1 MNIGNN
7 PNSNELNDQ
16 LQEPNH
22 FEPSLSTENTTKNE
36 FLGLS
41 EDVEKILSEVSE
53 TAHHLQQEEID
64 DGSTQNLDEGQ
75 ETFDLEKDALT
86 GLTYNQIITL
96 ESISPNNEQL
106 FTAENTQETSAFATV
121 DESLVVLNNLNP
133 TLIKENY
140 QIPEKAKILSFDF
153 QVLDESIDDFLEIRL
168 NDQSLQ
174 LIQGIDEQEVS
185 LSSVDENLKSLA
197 FSLPENLS
205 SDTNYQ
211 LTFEI
216 KDGNDNFRLIDSG
229 IILQNIALGKGL
241 TGKSGDITTLDFASI
256 YGEASQYV
264 NLISPVS
271 EWGEAGQIFVE
282 TDSSLTPLTSVDTTP
297 TFPTFDETFGN
308 NGVFYFAPEIL
319 LDSNNNQQSFQG
331 ELFGS
336 VKLKQS
342 DTDEGITRWFSLKIE
357 DGFSTEGEGV
367 VTFGSQPLDIGRQ
380 QQRLN
385 YLGFTGSF
393 ELNTENTSEYDVTLT
408 PLAINGQLDKPTQH
422 AIQLFNTAVTPS
434 QDNSDYDTPNSGSRL
449 YWSLYRNL
457 VNNEDEDKRISPGE
471 AINAVYDKDEI
482 FKAQEFST
490 YGKIFIND
498 SKAPRWEIL
507 ELSNTGYSTF
517 RDGQQTER
525 WLTSWAKEVIEEG
538 ALSFHQ
544 QTGDTL
550 MMTGTSLPIGGYT
563 PFHSSHE
570 AGMDIDFDTPST
582 DDSSVPFFLTV
593 TIDGFVDNQ
602 NNLIPVVAGEN
613 DTVIIE
619 NGDKSYTTKK
629 KNLITTE
636 DFSNLLKVS
645 EAWDNKD
652 ILRRIEKLIVSNTN
666 YNLQLEEEKLKAFS
680 YFLGNE
686 TESGVSTEKIIYNDP
701 RTWDI
706 PGVVFSNRHGGHV
719 HVDVLGPHPSS
730 LTPEYTFTGKTG
742 DVIEVNLKEALGSE
756 LTSFYLSGIDYLTK
770 AGTVILDDNFGSNG
784 ILYFAPDIENAIA
797 GVDKDSNKLG
807 FQGEVIGQVVVDDG
821 NGEQLKLFKID
832 VQPGYSLDKDV
843 MVSSDNQVDTRQEKA
858 RIQQR
863 LRYLG
868 FVDDEGNPLGVD
880 GAFGNKS
887 YSAIKRFK
895 AAIDPNLTDPDDENS
910 DLDENTLDWLN
921 RQDAPQWQQ
930 LIDDSN
936 DFDLREGGNFFGT
949 NWVIDTIKAATNSH
963 PGTQVIYNIASQTG
977 GDNNQLGDT
986 GNRFEIQ
993 IDSSLTTESDG
1004 DELSDEEKNIVDL
1017 LEEIWNASSQGIVK
1031 NIIHSNSKI
1040 INAFNERIAQDIA
1053 TEDESYNNRFRV
1065 ELTPPVQ
1072 TPLEGDDINIL
1083 TNGLNNLSYIF
1094 DQLNNTNIFSE
1105 SLPFLGTLPDNDDL
1119 DLNLGNAL
1127 DFGTMLGEDFLT
1139 PLGDYFILDET
1150 PTVNELTALIRELN
1164 APESSSS
1171 DGGTSDFSTNSFK
1184 IANVVDPNR
1193 PEGLFVDP
1201 LSIRQETTEEEISY
1215 SFKLQGKRIIE
1226 NVNLDFSQV
1235 ENDWQLDF
1243 DGNAAIDFI
1252 VNTDLDFTFGY
1263 ERRRDLTKE
1272 QAFFV
1277 KIDNFKIGGGV
1288 EINDFN
1294 AELNLGFLNSNV
1306 VDGSLNLITDIDV
1319 VFNNPDQDVDNK
1331 ITLAEIFGTELEQL
1345 ISFEKAS
1352 FLVDTVL
1359 PVQVDLLGFET
1370 NANITVIG
1378 DLFGSEKLDFEL
1390 ESTFSEDLR
1399 NFTQLSPLQIVNA
1412 FVQFGNWLQSNGYQ
1426 NLLDKEIP
1434 FLEGRSFAD
1443 LFDFA
1448 STLQS
1453 DVFDKFIDEDGD
1465 PLFSNLAD
1473 FVDLLSEVLGEE
1485 LGDINARYDR
1495 NTNILSFDFS
1505 HTKTFAEETSS
1516 LDFELDLGVIA
1527 ELDSNSNL
1535 KYSVQG
1541 KTDFTIGFDLS
1552 PYNAS
1557 LIAETALPLDGKLS
1571 DEAIFIV
1578 SANGT
1583 TPIEIKVSSDQ
1594 SNSNRNDLIEDI
1606 NIALE
1611 NAELDDVK
1619 ASLVGDKITLST
1631 TGNLSG
1637 ASLLIVEVNDIAA
1650 NELGLKEVG
1659 ISDNLG
1665 DRTIFSDI
1673 NLTANA
1679 NLVADDIDA
1688 EGRLTLIEFNII
1700 DGSLTGNV
1708 EAKLEIN
1715 NPDSS
1720 NQPITLTELFNNVS
1734 NLDDF
1739 TNVSFTG
1746 AATLD
1751 FPTIEVTDSI
1761 VGVVNEELSANY
1773 TWSNVFEAGTITE
1786 TVSSSFEQLSR
1797 YAEISVDKI
1806 IESLS
1811 SLAEFFDSLN
1821 NSSLGNKIP
1830 LLDLSLSDLAG
1841 LGDTIR
1847 TAIQEIENDPDQ
1859 ARVLSAIED
1868 KLETAIAQAIG
1879 ISPDENIV
1887 VLSLA
1892 ETDLQFHLNYDY
1904 SKAIAEDLTIDLR
1917 GLGIDT
1923 LTELID
1929 VSGGTKLN
1937 GELTTDA
1944 NLIFGFDL
1952 GINSIPRPYLHEDTS
1967 IEIGL
1972 KAIADDI
1979 EFSAAL
1985 GPLGVFIQDY
1995 EQKEAIATIGLGND
2009 PTLLEP
2015 ATVTLSLEDIANDKY
2030 YLDTLNF
2037 NSVQI
2042 ETIGQAQALLP
2053 VFYPLES
2060 EYQGDIE
2067 FSADLSN
2074 GQINLTNPD
2083 FGNFIDSLD
2092 VENQIGG
2099 IIDGLDQLLTQLQSL
2114 LSGDVFSNIFPFIG
2128 DQLKDSGK
2136 FIEEL
2141 RQNLTTKLYQAIATA
2156 PEKSAEIVREALF
2169 DALGPTGLNILDKN
2183 FHDDQQGNTIATLD
2197 DIRLTIEKDSSNIAE
2212 NVLYEMKIIDDFYTL
2227 SQEIG
2232 FDIGL
2237 PGLNLSV
2244 EDSSSIDVN
2253 LGYEFQLGFGIS
2265 RQEGVYLTTDV
2276 EDELLINLEAS
2287 IPDLEAVGTL
2297 GFLEVK
2303 ITDED
2308 KDENPDNDGI
2318 NVDGDEYD
2326 PSSFI
2331 GQFKVDIIDPG
2342 NNDNRLTFSE
2352 LSSGLFSGN
2361 FLDAE
2366 ITGQADINLD
2376 LETSFN
2382 GNDNLPRLLTDLHID
2397 WLFDPSQP
2405 DYDSILGNLPTF
2417 NFGNIYLDV
2426 GTFLND
2432 FISPIVDNIRSV
2444 LEPVDELIETLTTPI
2459 PIISDVLGDTT
2470 LLDLARYYGYERT
2483 ADFIEAATILVDLVD
2498 NFDVIEDNTL
2508 IDLGKFSFD
2517 DLFTVEKFDVRGNSN
2532 NEETGNT
2539 DNTNIGIGGQN
2550 LGNIND
2556 LPNLLLESLIEQAEE
2571 AALNPTQQF
2580 EQSAPNFNSY
2590 AGLIPG
2596 EGFIFPL
2603 LDNPKQAINLLFGRD
2618 VVLFEYDTP
2627 TLSLG
2632 FSYGQE
2638 LNLGGLTDLPL
2649 TAYIGGGANLTAD
2662 FNFGFDTY
2670 GLRQFIETGNSSA
2683 LLDGFYVVDKH
2694 GVEGEGETGTIVDLP
2709 ELVLSGGLFG
2719 GVDLDVFTIT
2729 VYGIPIGKVSVG
2741 GAADIGLNIEMDIS
2755 DPNSDQRV
2763 RLTEIAE
2770 NASQG
2775 LLCMFDTEG
2784 EIYAQLDAVLKVKID
2799 LGFFKKTIYKKK
2811 FKIARET
2818 LLDFDH
2824 TCGPAPVLAELDPDT
2839 GVLTLNMGDRAH
2851 LREMGNTSDG
2861 NENFTVS
2868 SLANGVMVE
2877 AFGYQ
2882 LVYGGFDAEL
2892 DRVVEVTK
2900 IVADGGL
2907 GNDTITIEN
2916 DVDPNIEVELRGGVG
2931 NDSLIGGQGHDLLDG
2946 GIGNDVILGRRGNDR
2961 LFGQQGEDEIFGGE
2975 GNDYIEGGS
2984 ETDDLY
2990 GEQGDDE
2997 IFGGAGEDYLWGGV
3011 DADSLFGG
3019 LGDDVLHGEAGQD
3032 YLSGN
3037 EGEDSLY
3044 GGNDADI
3051 LEGNEDSDYL
3061 FGDGDDDVL
3070 YGHSSTGVG
3079 DDSARDFLYG
3089 DYGLGSDFSNAPPI
3103 RQEGG
3108 DDQLF
3113 GGFGNDYL
3121 QGEEGHDS
3129 LYGGSGNDE
3138 LQGNDGEDLL
3148 HGDEGND
3155 SLFGGL
3161 GRDLIDGHEGDDI
3174 LIGHEANDSL
3184 YGGSGNDELQG
3195 NDGEDLLHGN
3205 AGNDSLFGGL
3215 DRDLIYGHED
3225 DDLLIGNE
3233 ANDSLYG
3240 GSGNDE
3246 LQGNQGEDILYG
3258 DEDDDLLIGNE
3269 ANDSLY
3275 GGSGNDELQGNDGED
3290 ILYGDEGNDSLFGG
3304 LDRDL
3309 IYGHEGDDLLIG
3321 NEENDSLYG
3330 GSGNDELQGNDGE
3343 DILYGHEGNDSLFGG
3358 LGQDTLY
3365 AGLGDDLLDG
3375 QTGDDSLYGEFG
3387 NNQLYGDAGEDLLVG
3402 GVGIDTI
3409 QGGIDNDY
3417 ISAGG
3422 GVGNQLQGDAGDDTL
3437 IGSDDGGEDDNFDD
3451 DIYFGDIIDGGAGRD
3466 RIFGL
3471 GGADL
3476 IHGGDDQDTLD
3487 GGDNGDRI
3495 LGGTGNDLLYGGGG
3509 NNDHLDGQEG
3519 DDTLHG
3525 SEYGSDVLRGGVGRD
3540 RLYGYGGNDHLQ
3552 GGDED
3557 DILDGGFGDD
3567 LLEGDAGSDVIL
3579 GGANHD
3585 RLYGH
3590 NQAAINDDN
3599 AVDYLYG
3606 DFGTNGYETDAG
3618 DDQLWGQG
3626 GNDYLFGEGGN
3637 DFIPEFGEDDWV
3649 DYGNGLNGPA
3659 ETFTTP
3665 TPTPSSTLD
3674 HDFNP
3679 HAEAT
3684 LPIQPSKKSR
3694 WGDLN
3699 GSAEGLGLSGD
3710 VGVSIEPTIVAGS
3723 NGQYVAWTDS
3733 RNGNYEIYL
3742 AHYDGENWQQLN
3754 GSSEQGGISN
3764 TITQS
3769 RRPSLTLDNT
3779 GSPVIA
3785 WTEFSGD
3792 TSNIY
3797 VARYDQNN
3805 DNWLELGSVSQTG
3818 TADQAQIIQTDNGT
3832 VVAWLDSSTGITQV
3846 YAQRFDGNQWVD
3858 IGVDS
3863 ATGNG
3868 ISLSSNDVGQL
3879 TLTSDGS
3886 KVAIAWIE
3894 NSNGIEQVKVKE
3906 YSGGVWSELIG
3917 LGTVEDSASPSLTY
3931 HQGELFI
3938 ASERIFEV
3946 SQPDQSHSDIY
3957 VARYSGSQWLE
3968 DKVSD
3973 TFGRSFAPQILSQG
3987 GKLHLVWA
3995 DEGTIDKPI
4004 ATVALYSKVWNGEEF
4019 IEELPGDAS
4028 YRGISVTGGQVRS
4041 LDLGVDDQGSPFVAW
4056 AEDSLGSPEIY
4067 VRGNTVDVNNV
4078 YQADDTTSIQGIL
4091 DNNDLGEGDFIIIAP
4106 GTTINEDIIFAS
4118 EDAGVTILGAADQ
4131 SSVIQGS
4138 VTIDGVDEITLQRLT
4153 FNNEVAIANSHNF
4166 NIVDNQ
4172 FTGVNGLRI
4181 EGNLN
4186 DVVSGCIAH
4195 NEIATS
4201 GTGITINA
4209 TFEGQITENEI
4220 SGGTVGIAYNAPAY
4234 LSNNRIYDN
4243 QTGVVVTV
4251 AQENGLG
4258 FVDEAGRNE
4267 IFDNQIGVQLS
4278 EGQVQNQHIYNNVIG
4293 VVGTGILGG
4302 NSLEKANLIEGNE
4315 IGVSQGFD
4323 GTIQFNRIANNT
4335 IGIKA
4340 NNDQHII
4347 HNLIYRNEEIG
4358 VQINNT
4364 SDVQIVNNTFYAPTG
4379 DNIRLENSA
4388 SEVEVRN
4395 NILWAE
4401 NGYNLYV
4408 ANNSQTGFFSDYNLL
4423 HTTRTGKIGYWTKDF
4438 TDILDWQA
4446 DIARFDLHSL
4456 GTTVINPNWSEP
4468 RFLNRDQDDYRL
4480 VPQTAG
4486 LRLTNPAVD
4495 LGDSRTDLGTPPTQI
4510 NLLSNPSFESGTTD
4524 WIVNQPDGTVK
4535 SGSPSAFFGNSYFT
4549 AGDVEEG
4556 FAQQIVDLVA
4566 QGYDITQLD
4575 SGELDV
4581 IFGGRIRT
4589 LDQDQGQLVLTF
4601 LDENEEIISFIDPLG
4616 EEVDQITVNAAN
4628 RTTEWELIGDRF
4640 SLPEGTRKLIYE
4652 FRSDR
4657 NQGSSNDSFLDGA
4670 FLHLVSSQIAPDVGA
4685 YGNLTTDVAN
4695 LDVQPHI
4702 ALRFPE
4708 LYTDWEIDKPQIIRW
4723 ETFNNPT
4730 NSPVRIDLYQDGVN
4744 SPELLTTIA
4753 AGTPDDGQYIWI
4765 PSNSNIDFGTY
4776 GLRIQV
4782 SLVDNP
4788 AIFDRSTEPFSTPE
4802 DGNQYFVDDNSNADD
4817 EYTPNAIG
4825 NNRHTGKIATAPK
4838 PNPVNLFRIYD
4849 VTADDVVNIDTGDYP
4864 LIVPLTLSG
4873 SQNRGLGLDDGF
4885 TFTGPSDSNLDVN
4898 LFPAIPGDRSS
4909 ALIELI
4915 DADFITLSNLTLR
4928 NAQRG
4933 LWVHSG
4939 SDNFDANYITAY
4951 GHTSDGI
4958 SIETN
4963 SPFSNLDSLVSYNNN
4978 EDGIYLN
4985 GIIASLTNSIAYN
4998 NNEDGI
5004 YLNGIIASLTNS
5016 IAYNNRIGIY
5026 ANNTDNNSRTIIGTE
5041 DLSLGNGNI
5050 VYNNRDTGIHAENNV
5065 LVTGN
5070 VSYGH
5075 QGSDD
5080 EGIYLKSASAV
5091 DNVVHNNNA
5100 GITGNTSGYIISNRV
5115 YNNITGIDISIS
5127 PRSED
5132 WNVFKNVI
5140 YSNNY
5145 GINIREQGNYFNNLI
5160 YDNRSHGI
5168 LVTVGNVDL
5177 GNNTIYQLEGDG
5189 IVVENKSGN
5198 VNLNNNIVVVDN
5210 GYAINVNND
5219 SQQNFESDYNLV
5231 YVLGTGSVGFWQEE
5245 ERKSLVDWRNAS
5257 FTDRESIFAN
5267 PIFVDVDGN
5276 DDILGY
5282 ESADNDG
5289 RDDDFH
5295 LQSIYGSF
5303 HQGSF
5308 APVIDLG
5315 TGKPVF
5321 LTPIETLDSQQSP
5334 GIDRGDENSNFDQEL
5349 EDNGGYINLG
5359 VYGNTEQASK
5369 SPPQYVLIT
5378 HPNEGENIPQ
5388 ESSYEITWRS
5398 DGFDGNVLIEYSED
5412 GGTTFQT
5419 LADEQL
5425 NDGSYLWEVDPEI
5438 YNLSQQY
5445 LIRVQS
5451 INEPT
5456 IDDVTD
5462 NLFTITESINA
5473 YYVND
5478 TVLVGDEYTTAI
5490 GNNNNDGLT
5499 PQTPMASIRA
5509 VLEKYELEA
5518 GDIIYVDTGEYNLT
5532 RNIVLDESLSGITII
5547 GAVGV
5552 ENQSILNRGNTA

>member
-1 MNIGNN
+1 MSLQVFQEKNIEMDTVN
-7 PNSNELNDQ
+7 NSNSNDLNDQ
-16 LQEPNH
+16 LK
-22 FEPSLSTENTTKNE
+22 EPSHIASSLSLETSTETE
-36 FLGLS
+36 FLGLG
-41 EDVEKILSEVSE
+41 EDFDKILREVSE
-53 TAHHLQQEEID
+53 IAYHLQQEEVD
-64 DGSTQNLDEGQ
+64 DGLTQNLDEIQ
-75 ETFDLEKDALT
+75 STFNLEKDDLT
-86 GLTYNQIITL
+86 GFTYNESITL
-96 ESISPNNEQL
+96 ENISPNSEQL
-106 FTAENTQETSAFATV
+106 FTVANTQETSAFTTV

-140 QIPEKAKILSFDF
+140 QIPEEAKILSFDF

-168 NDQSLQ
+168 FDQSLEQ
-174 LIQGIDEQEVS
+174 ISIIDVEPLEPLKLIKGIEPEELS
-185 LSSVDENLKSLA
+185 FSSVDENFRSLA
-197 FSLPENLS
+197 FLLPENIS

-216 KDGNDNFRLIDSG
+216 KDNNEDFPLIDSVVAIKNLG
-229 IILQNIALGKGL
+229 FGKGL

-256 YGEASQYV
+256 YGDASQYV

-271 EWGEAGQIFVE
+271 EWSEAGQIFVE
-282 TDSSLTPLTSVDTTP
+282 TDSGLTPLTSVDTT
-297 TFPTFDETFGN
+297 FEETFSN
-308 NGVFYFAPEIL
+308 NGIFHFAPEIL

-342 DTDEGITRWFSLKIE
+342 DTDEGITRWFRLKIE
-357 DGFSTEGEGV
+357 DGFSTEGEEV
-367 VTFGSQPLDIGRQ
+367 VTFGRQPLDIGRQ
-380 QQRLN
+380 EQRLR
-385 YLGFTGSF
+385 YLGFFGSDGNQ
-393 ELNTENTSEYDVTLT
+393 LTVNGVIDTNTEW
-408 PLAINGQLDKPTQH
+408 AIGLFNAAVANTQH
-422 AIQLFNTAVTPS
+422 SPSSNINTFINEENAPQWREFPTGG
-434 QDNSDYDTPNSGSRL
+434 DGWTNSDT
-449 YWSLYRNL
+449 
-457 VNNEDEDKRISPGE
+457 VEDNQDWG
-471 AINAVYDKDEI
+471 
-482 FKAQEFST
+482 
-490 YGKIFIND
+490 
-498 SKAPRWEIL
+498 
-507 ELSNTGYSTF
+507 
-517 RDGQQTER
+517 
-525 WLTSWAKEVIEEG
+525 TSWAIEVLNAAG
-538 ALSFHQ
+538 AANKANK
-544 QTGDTL
+544 
-550 MMTGTSLPIGGYT
+550 GTNLASNDISLKRGGVT
-563 PFHSSHE
+563 PDHSTHE
-570 AGMDIDFDTPST
+570 AGMDIDIETPST
-582 DDSSVPFFLTV
+582 DRINTPFYKTHSINGV
-593 TIDGFVDNQ
+593 KYIAAANTEDANGN
-602 NNLIPVVAGEN
+602 
-613 DTVIIE
+613 TIE
-619 NGDKSYTTKK
+619 NIIRLNPNTNTYFASPITGSLDNAIEHNTNNYNNEQLLRGISKLIISPNGYDIENVKRNIEAFT
-629 KNLITTE
+629 NITT
-636 DFSNLLKVS
+636 SSGASVKS
-645 EAWDNKD
+645 
-652 ILRRIEKLIVSNTN
+652 IL
-666 YNLQLEEEKLKAFS
+666 
-680 YFLGNE
+680 
-686 TESGVSTEKIIYNDP
+686 YNDP

-706 PGVVFSNRHGGHV
+706 GGGKFVKFEHGHGGHF
-719 HVDVLGPHPSS
+719 HVDVLPPHPAS
-730 LTPEYTFTGKTG
+730 LSPEYTFTGKTG
-742 DVIEVNLKEALGSE
+742 DVIEVNLKEALGNE
-756 LTSFYLSGIDYLTK
+756 FTSFNLSGRDYLEQG
-770 AGTVILDDNFGSNG
+770 GTVILDANFASNG

-797 GVDKDSNKLG
+797 FLDEDNNNLG
-807 FQGEVIGQVVVDDG
+807 FQGEVIGQVLVNDG

-843 MVSSDNQVDTRQEKA
+843 MTGSDNQVNLKQEKA

-868 FVDDEGNPLGVD
+868 FVDYEGKPLGVD
-880 GAFGNKS
+880 GVFGNRS
-887 YSAIKRFK
+887 DSAIKRFK
-895 AAIDPNLTDPDDENS
+895 AAIDPNLTDPDNENS
-910 DLDENTLDWLN
+910 DLDDNTLDWLN

-936 DFDLREGGNFFGT
+936 DFDLRDGGNFFGT

-977 GDNNQLGDT
+977 DSNNQLGDT

-993 IDSSLTTESDG
+993 IDSSLATESDG
-1004 DELSDEEKNIVDL
+1004 DELNDEEKNIVDL
-1017 LEEIWNASSQGIVK
+1017 LEEIWNASSQGTVK

-1040 INAFNERIAQDIA
+1040 IDAFNERIDQDIA
-1053 TEDESYNNRFRV
+1053 TENDSYNNRFRV
-1065 ELTPPVQ
+1065 ELNPPVE
-1072 TPLEGDDINIL
+1072 TPLEAEEVNIL
-1083 TNGLNNLSYIF
+1083 TNGLNNLSDIF
-1094 DQLNNTNIFSE
+1094 DELNNTNIFSE
-1105 SLPFLGTLPDNDDL
+1105 SLPFLGTLPDNDEL

-1127 DFGTMLGEDFLT
+1127 DFGTILREDFLT

-1150 PTVNELTALIRELN
+1150 PTVNELTALIRGLN
-1164 APESSSS
+1164 APDSASE
-1171 DGGTSDFSTNSFK
+1171 DEGTSDVSPNSFK

-1201 LSIRQETTEEEISY
+1201 LSIRQEITEEEISY
-1215 SFKLQGKRIIE
+1215 SFKLQGKRILE

-1235 ENDWQLDF
+1235 ENDWQLNF
-1243 DGNAAIDFI
+1243 DGNTAIDFV

-1263 ERRRDLTKE
+1263 ERRQDLTKE

-1288 EINDFN
+1288 EINDFD
-1294 AELNLGFLNSNV
+1294 AELNVGFLNSNV
-1306 VDGSLNLITDIDV
+1306 VDGSLNLITDVDV
-1319 VFNNPDQDVDNK
+1319 IFNNPDQDVENK
-1331 ITLAEIFGTELEQL
+1331 ITLAEIFGTELEEL
-1345 ISFEKAS
+1345 ISFEQPS

-1359 PVQVDLLGFET
+1359 PIQVDLLGFET
-1370 NANITVIG
+1370 NANITVAG
-1378 DLFGSEKLDFEL
+1378 DLFGPEKLDFDL
-1390 ESTFSEDLR
+1390 ESTFSDDLR

-1434 FLEGRSFAD
+1434 FLEGRNFAD
-1443 LFDFA
+1443 LLDFA
-1448 STLQS
+1448 TTLQT
-1453 DVFDKFIDEDGD
+1453 DVFDKFVDEDEN

-1485 LGDINARYDR
+1485 LGDINARYNR

-1505 HTKTFAEETSS
+1505 HLKTFAEETSS
-1516 LDFELDLGVIA
+1516 LDFDLDLGVIA

-1535 KYSVQG
+1535 NYSVQG

-1557 LIAETALPLDGKLS
+1557 LTGETALPLDGKLS

-1594 SNSNRNDLIEDI
+1594 SNSNRNHLIEDI
-1606 NIALE
+1606 NIALQ
-1611 NAELDDVK
+1611 NAELDDVE

-1631 TGNLSG
+1631 NGNLSG
-1637 ASLLIVEVNDIAA
+1637 ASLLILEVNDIAA
-1650 NELGLKEVG
+1650 NELGLQEIG
-1659 ISDNLG
+1659 TSDNLG

-1673 NLTANA
+1673 NLTGSA
-1679 NLVADDIDA
+1679 NLIADDIDA
-1688 EGRLTLIEFNII
+1688 EGRLTLIEFSIV

-1720 NQPITLTELFNNVS
+1720 NRPITLTELFNNVA
-1734 NLDDF
+1734 NLDNF
-1739 TNVSFTG
+1739 TNVSFSG
-1746 AATLD
+1746 AAALD

-1761 VGVVNEELSANY
+1761 VGVVNEDLSANY

-1786 TVSSSFEQLSR
+1786 TVSSAFEQLSR

-1811 SLAEFFDSLN
+1811 SLAEFFDSLDN
-1821 NSSLGNKIP
+1821 GLLGNQLP
-1830 LLDLSLSDLAG
+1830 LLDVNFSDLAG
-1841 LGDTIR
+1841 LGSTIR
-1847 TAIQEIENDPDQ
+1847 TAIQDIENDPDQ

-1892 ETDLQFHLNYDY
+1892 ETDLQFNLNYDY
-1904 SKAIAEDLTIDLR
+1904 SKAISEDLTIDLR
-1917 GLGIDT
+1917 GLGISP

-1929 VSGGTKLN
+1929 VRGGTKLN

-1952 GINSIPRPYLHEDTS
+1952 GINSIPRPYLHENTT

-1972 KAIADDI
+1972 QALADEI

-1985 GPLGVFIQDY
+1985 GPLGIFIQDY
-1995 EQKEAIATIGLGND
+1995 EQKEAIASIGLGND
-2009 PTLLEP
+2009 PTQLEP
-2015 ATVTLSLEDIANDKY
+2015 ATVTLSLQDIANDKY

-2037 NSVQI
+2037 SSVQV

-2083 FGNFIDSLD
+2083 FENFIDSLD
-2092 VENQIGG
+2092 VENQIGA

-2114 LSGDVFSNIFPFIG
+2114 LSSDVFANIFPFIG
-2128 DQLKDSGK
+2128 DQLKDSAT

-2141 RQNLTTKLYQAIATA
+2141 RANLTTKLDQAIATA

-2183 FHDDQQGNTIATLD
+2183 FHDDQEGNTIATLD
-2197 DIRLTIEKDSSNIAE
+2197 DIRVIVEKDSSNIAE

-2244 EDSSSIDVN
+2244 EDSSSIDIN

-2265 RQEGVYLTTDV
+2265 RQQGVYLTTDV

-2287 IPDLEAVGTL
+2287 IPDLEAVGNL

-2308 KDENPDNDGI
+2308 GDQNPDNDGI

-2331 GQFKVDIIDPG
+2331 GQFKVDIVDPG

-2352 LSSGLFSGN
+2352 LSSGLFSGS

-2366 ITGQADINLD
+2366 VTGEADINLD

-2382 GNDNLPRLLTDLHID
+2382 GNDTLPRLFTDLHID

-2470 LLDLARYYGYERT
+2470 LLDLARYFGYERT

-2498 NFDVIEDNTL
+2498 NFDVVSDNTL

-2517 DLFTVEKFDVRGNSN
+2517 DLFTVEKFDVRGKSN
-2532 NEETGNT
+2532 NQGTG
-2539 DNTNIGIGGQN
+2539 NTNIGIGGQN

-2556 LPNLLLESLIEQAEE
+2556 LPNLLLDSLVEEAEA

-2590 AGLIPG
+2590 ADLIPG

-2638 LNLGGLTDLPL
+2638 LNLGGLTGLPL

-2662 FNFGFDTY
+2662 FNFGFDTH
-2670 GLRQFIETGNSSA
+2670 GLRQYVETGNSSA
-2683 LLDGFYVVDKH
+2683 LFDGFYVVDKH
-2694 GVEGEGETGTIVDLP
+2694 RVEGEGETSTIVDLP
-2709 ELVLSGGLFG
+2709 ELVLNGGLFG
-2719 GVDLDVFTIT
+2719 GVDLDVITI
-2729 VYGIPIGKVSVG
+2729 VIYGIPVGSISVG

-2770 NASQG
+2770 NARQG
-2775 LLCMFDTEG
+2775 LLCIFDTEG
-2784 EIYAQLDAVLKVKID
+2784 EIYAQLDAVLKVKIGKD
-2799 LGFFKKTIYKKK
+2799 PFSKTIYKKK
-2811 FKIARET
+2811 FKISRET

-2824 TCGPAPVLAELDPDT
+2824 TCGPPPVLAELDPDT

-2851 LREMGNTSDG
+2851 LREIGNLSDG

-2868 SLANGVMVE
+2868 SFGADGVVVE
-2877 AFGYQ
+2877 AFGHQ
-2882 LVYGGFDAEL
+2882 LVYGGFDEEL
-2892 DRVVEVTK
+2892 ERVVEVTK

-2931 NDSLIGGQGHDLLDG
+2931 NDSLIGGR
-2946 GIGNDVILGRRGNDR
+2946 GNDFLEGGTGNDTILGRRGNDR

-2975 GNDYIEGGS
+2975 GNDHIEGGS

-2990 GEQGDDE
+2990 GEQGEDE
-2997 IFGGAGEDYLWGGV
+2997 IYGQQGQDYLWGGV

-3019 LGDDVLHGEAGQD
+3019 LGNDVLHGEAGQD
-3032 YLSGN
+3032 QLFGN
-3037 EGEDSLY
+3037 EGDDSLY
-3044 GGNDADI
+3044 GGDDADS

-3061 FGDGDDDVL
+3061 FGDGADDVL
-3070 YGHSSTGVG
+3070 YGHSSSGVG
-3079 DDSARDFLYG
+3079 DDGARDFLYG
-3089 DYGLGSDFSNAPPI
+3089 DYGLGSGLANAPQI
-3103 RQEGG
+3103 RQAGG
-3108 DDQLF
+3108 NDQLF
-3113 GGFGNDYL
+3113 GQSGDDYL
-3121 QGEEGHDS
+3121 QGD
-3129 LYGGSGNDE
+3129 
-3138 LQGNDGEDLL
+3138 
-3148 HGDEGND
+3148 
-3155 SLFGGL
+3155 
-3161 GRDLIDGHEGDDI
+3161 
-3174 LIGHEANDSL
+3174 
-3184 YGGSGNDELQG
+3184 
-3195 NDGEDLLHGN
+3195 
-3205 AGNDSLFGGL
+3205 
-3215 DRDLIYGHED
+3215 
-3225 DDLLIGNE
+3225 
-3233 ANDSLYG
+3233 
-3240 GSGNDE
+3240 
-3246 LQGNQGEDILYG
+3246 
-3258 DEDDDLLIGNE
+3258 
-3269 ANDSLY
+3269 
-3275 GGSGNDELQGNDGED
+3275 
-3290 ILYGDEGNDSLFGG
+3290 
-3304 LDRDL
+3304 
-3309 IYGHEGDDLLIG
+3309 
-3321 NEENDSLYG
+3321 EENDSLYG

-3343 DILYGHEGNDSLFGG
+3343 DMLYGNTGDDSLFGG
-3358 LGQDTLY
+3358 LDRDILYGQEDDDLLIGNEANDSLYGGLGNDELQGNDGEDILHGNAGNDSLLGGLDNDFLYGDEDDDLLHGSEGNDFLYGGSGNDNLSGDRGDDVLDGDGDNDSLYGGLGQDRLY
-3365 AGLGDDLLDG
+3365 AGLGDDVLEG

-3409 QGGIDNDY
+3409 LGGIDNDY
-3417 ISAGG
+3417 LSAGG
-3422 GVGNQLQGDAGDDTL
+3422 GVGNQLQGEAGDDTL

-3451 DIYFGDIIDGGAGRD
+3451 NLYFGDILDGGAGQD

-3476 IHGGDDQDTLD
+3476 IRGGDDADILD

-3495 LGGTGNDLLYGGGG
+3495 LGGAGNDLLYGGGG
-3509 NNDHLDGQEG
+3509 NNNHLDGQQG

-3525 SEYGSDVLRGGVGRD
+3525 SEDGRDVLSGGVGRD

-3552 GGDED
+3552 GGDQD
-3557 DILDGGFGDD
+3557 DTLDGGFGDD

-3590 NQAAINDDN
+3590 NQAEINDDN

-3606 DFGTNGYETDAG
+3606 DFGTNGDETDAG

-3637 DFIPEFGEDDWV
+3637 DLIPEFAEDDWV

-3659 ETFTTP
+3659 EPFTTP
-3665 TPTPSSTLD
+3665 TPTPSPTLGN
-3674 HDFNP
+3674 DFNI

-3684 LPIQPSKKSR
+3684 LPTQPSNNSR

-3733 RNGNYEIYL
+3733 RNGNYEVYL
-3742 AHYDGENWQQLN
+3742 AYYDGENWQPLN
-3754 GSSEQGGISN
+3754 SSSEQGGISN
-3764 TITQS
+3764 TVDQS

-3785 WTEFSGD
+3785 WTELSGD
-3792 TSNIY
+3792 NSNIH
-3797 VARYDQNN
+3797 VARYDQNT
-3805 DNWLELGSVSQTG
+3805 DNWLQWGSVSQTG
-3818 TADQAQIIQTDNGT
+3818 TADHAQIINTDNGT
-3832 VVAWLDSSTGITQV
+3832 VVAWLDSSTGTTQV
-3846 YAQRFDGNQWVD
+3846 YAQRFEGNQWVD

-3868 ISLSSNDVGQL
+3868 ISLSSNDVKDL
-3879 TLTSDGS
+3879 TITSDGT
-3886 KVAIAWIE
+3886 KVAIAWME

-3906 YSGGVWSELIG
+3906 YAGGVWTELIG
-3917 LGTVEDSASPSLTY
+3917 FATVQDSASPSLTY
-3931 HQGELFI
+3931 HNGQLFL
-3938 ASERIFEV
+3938 AREQIFEV
-3946 SQPDQSHSDIY
+3946 SQPGQSHSDIY

-3973 TFGRSFAPQILSQG
+3973 TLGRSFAPQILSQG

-3995 DEGTIDKPI
+3995 DEGTIDKPV
-4004 ATVALYSKVWNGEEF
+4004 ATVALYSKVWNGAEF

-4028 YRGISVTGGQVRS
+4028 YRGISLTGGQVRS
-4041 LDLGVDDQGSPFVAW
+4041 LDLGVDEQGNPFVAW
-4056 AEDSLGSPEIY
+4056 SEDSSGSPEIY

-4091 DNNDLGEGDFIIIAP
+4091 DNNDLGDGDVIVIAP
-4106 GTTINEDIIFAS
+4106 GTTITEDIIFAA
-4118 EDAGVTILGAADQ
+4118 EDAGVTLLGAADQ
-4131 SSVIQGS
+4131 STVIAGS

-4153 FNNEVAIANSHNF
+4153 FNHEVTLTNSRNL

-4172 FTGVNGLRI
+4172 FTGVNGLKI
-4181 EGNLN
+4181 DGNLN
-4186 DVVSGCIAH
+4186 DGVSGYIAH
-4195 NEIATS
+4195 NAIATS
-4201 GTGITINA
+4201 GTGITINTA
-4209 TFEGQITENEI
+4209 FEGQITENEI

-4234 LSNNRIYDN
+4234 LNHNRIYDN

-4251 AQENGLG
+4251 AQQNGFG
-4258 FVDEAGRNE
+4258 FVGEAARNE
-4267 IFDNQIGVQLS
+4267 IFNNQIGVQLT
-4278 EGQVQNQHIYNNVIG
+4278 EGQVQNQHIYNNVTS

-4302 NSLEKANLIEGNE
+4302 NSFDQANLIEGHD

-4335 IGIKA
+4335 IGIEA
-4340 NNDQHII
+4340 NNDQHIL
-4347 HNLIYRNEEIG
+4347 HNLIYRNGDIG
-4358 VQINNT
+4358 VHISDT

-4379 DNIRLENSA
+4379 DNIRLENNGR
-4388 SEVEVRN
+4388 EVEVRN

-4401 NGYNLYV
+4401 RGYNLYI
-4408 ANNSQTGFFSDYNLL
+4408 ANDSQSGFFSDYNLL
-4423 HTTRTGKIGYWTKDF
+4423 HTTGTGKIGYWTKDF

-4456 GTTVINPNWSEP
+4456 GTTVINPHWSEP

-4480 VPQTAG
+4480 LPQTAG
-4486 LRLTNPAVD
+4486 LRFTNPAVD
-4495 LGDSRTDLGTPPTQI
+4495 LGDSRTDLGTPPTQV
-4510 NLLSNPSFESGTTD
+4510 NLLSNPSFESGTAHWT
-4524 WIVNQPDGTVK
+4524 VNQPDGTVK
-4535 SGSPSAFFGNSYFT
+4535 SESPSAFLGNNYFT
-4549 AGDVEEG
+4549 AGNVEEG

-4566 QGYDITQLD
+4566 QGYDVSQLD

-4589 LDQDQGQLVLTF
+4589 LERDRGRLILTF

-4616 EEVDQITVNAAN
+4616 EEVNQITVNAAN
-4628 RTTEWELIGDRF
+4628 RPTAWELIGDRL
-4640 SLPEGTRKLIYE
+4640 SLPTGTRKLIYE

-4657 NQGSSNDSFLDGA
+4657 DQGNSNDSFLDGA
-4670 FLHLVSSQIAPDVGA
+4670 FLQLVSAQIAPDVGA

-4695 LDVQPHI
+4695 LEVQPHI

-4730 NSPVRIDLYQDGVN
+4730 NSPIRIDLYQDGVN
-4744 SPELLTTIA
+4744 SPELLTTLA

-4765 PSNSNIDFGTY
+4765 PSNSDIDFGTY

-4802 DGNQYFVDDNSNADD
+4802 DGNQYFVDDNSNTDD
-4817 EYTPNAIG
+4817 ESTPNAIG

-4849 VTADDVVNIDTGDYP
+4849 VSADDVVNIDTGDYP

-4885 TFTGPSDSNLDVN
+4885 TFTGPGDPNLEVN
-4898 LFPAIPGDRSS
+4898 LFPAIPGDRPS

-4915 DADFITLSNLTLR
+4915 DADFVTLSNLTLR
-4928 NAQRG
+4928 DAQRG

-4958 SIETN
+4958 FIETN
-4963 SPFSNLDSLVSYNNN
+4963 SPFSNLDGLVSYDNNQY
-4978 EDGIYLN
+4978 GIYIN

-4998 NNEDGI
+4998 NN
-5004 YLNGIIASLTNS
+5004 
-5016 IAYNNRIGIY
+5016 IGIY
-5026 ANNTDNNSRTIIGTE
+5026 ANNTNSDRRTIIGTE

-5050 VYNNRDTGIHAENNV
+5050 VYNNRNTGIYATSNV
-5065 LVTGN
+5065 LVRGN

-5075 QGSDD
+5075 QGNND
-5080 EGIYLKSASAV
+5080 EGIYLQFSASAV
-5091 DNVVHNNNA
+5091 DNIVHNNRA
-5100 GITGNTSGYIISNRV
+5100 GITGNTRGDVVSNRV
-5115 YNNITGIDISIS
+5115 YNNIIGLDISTS
-5127 PRSED
+5127 YGDLNLS
-5132 WNVFKNVI
+5132 KNVV
-5140 YSNNY
+5140 YSNDF
-5145 GINIREQGNYFNNLI
+5145 GINIRGRGTYLNNLV
-5160 YDNRSHGI
+5160 YDNNNRGI
-5168 LVTVGNVDL
+5168 LVTGGNIEL
-5177 GNNTIYQLEGDG
+5177 ANNTIYQLEGDG
-5189 IVVENKSGN
+5189 IVVENRSGN
-5198 VNLNNNIVVVDN
+5198 VDLRNNIVVVDR
-5210 GYAINVNND
+5210 GYAINVSND
-5219 SQQNFESDYNLV
+5219 SQQNFQSDYNLV

-5245 ERKSLVDWRNAS
+5245 ERKSLVDWRNAT

-5295 LQSIYGSF
+5295 LQSLYGSF

-5308 APVIDLG
+5308 APVIDLE
-5315 TGKPVF
+5315 TGKPIF

-5334 GIDRGDENSNFDQEL
+5334 AIDRGDENSNFYQEL

-5398 DGFDGNVLIEYSED
+5398 DGFSGNVLIEYSED
-5412 GGTTFQT
+5412 GGTSFQT
-5419 LADEQL
+5419 LADEEL
-5425 NDGSYLWEVDPEI
+5425 NDGSYLWEVNPEI
-5438 YNLSQQY
+5438 HNLSQQY
-5445 LIRVQS
+5445 LIRIRA
-5451 INEPT
+5451 INEQT
-5456 IDDVTD
+5456 ISDVTD
-5462 NLFTITESINA
+5462 NLFTITEPINA
-5473 YYVND
+5473 YYIND

-5499 PQTPMASIRA
+5499 PATPMASIRA

-5518 GDIIYVDTGEYNLT
+5518 GDTIYVDTGNYNLT

-5547 GAVGV
+5547 GAIGV
-5552 ENQSILNRGNTA
+5552 ENQSILNRGNTATGSYVFELTGADEVTLESLVITGGQYGIYASNTADSDQITIRNNEIFSNAQDGIYILSGNELALIEGNEVYNNNDDGIDLRS